1 MRKYGWPLFAA
12 AFLFLLALP
21 ASAEFRAGAAR
32 RPVTPDLTKHAPV
45 YMAGFGQNRVATRI
59 HDDLWARCLALAVD
73 RTPLVLCGV
82 DSIGLFLE
90 DVERIRAEARTRLG
104 GAVDVIVAATHDHEA
119 PDTMGLWGP
128 EMGVSG
134 INEEYNRFVVEQ
146 TAAAAVEAVR
156 SLRPARVKTSKVSTR
171 ELDGFLND
179 TRPPVVHDSELV
191 VLSATGRDGRA
202 IGALVNWANHP
213 ETLGSKNTLVTAD
226 YPAYFYLRMEELTG
240 GVAVLIN
247 GAIGGMQSSLGAK
260 VTDPETGQPA
270 PADSFRMAEII
281 GRRVAELAAGALSG
295 EKPRDVNRL
304 EFREKKISIPVTNA
318 GYRMAAQAG
327 LFKGRKPME
336 GDGAVTVVG
345 YARLGSDRRRLLE
358 IAMVPGELYP
368 ELSVGG
374 VARFAGADFP
384 DAPIEPALKKVMK
397 APYRMLF
404 GLANDEIGYIIPRAE
419 WDEEAPW
426 LQNAPKRWYGE
437 VNSTGPETAP
447 RISDT
452 FRQLI
457 ESKRVR

>member
-1 MRKYGWPLFAA
+1 
-12 AFLFLLALP
+12 
-21 ASAEFRAGAAR
+21 
-32 RPVTPDLTKHAPV
+32 
-45 YMAGFGQNRVATRI
+45 
-59 HDDLWARCLALAVD
+59 
-73 RTPLVLCGV
+73 
-82 DSIGLFLE
+82 
-90 DVERIRAEARTRLG
+90 
-104 GAVDVIVAATHDHEA
+104 
-119 PDTMGLWGP
+119 
-128 EMGVSG
+128 
-134 INEEYNRFVVEQ
+134 
-146 TAAAAVEAVR
+146 
-156 SLRPARVKTSKVSTR
+156 
-171 ELDGFLND
+171 
-179 TRPPVVHDSELV
+179 
-191 VLSATGRDGRA
+191 
-202 IGALVNWANHP
+202 
-213 ETLGSKNTLVTAD
+213 
-226 YPAYFYLRMEELTG
+226 
-240 GVAVLIN
+240 
-247 GAIGGMQSSLGAK
+247 
-260 VTDPETGQPA
+260 
-270 PADSFRMAEII
+270 
-281 GRRVAELAAGALSG
+281 
-295 EKPRDVNRL
+295 VNRL